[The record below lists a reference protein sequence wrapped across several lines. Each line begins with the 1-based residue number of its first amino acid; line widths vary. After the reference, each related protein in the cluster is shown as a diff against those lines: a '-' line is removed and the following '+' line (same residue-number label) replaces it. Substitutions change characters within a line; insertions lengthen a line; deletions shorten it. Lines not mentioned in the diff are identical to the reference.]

1 MVTHRCATVPTENG
15 VHASHSVLTRTLLL
29 SFPFERWGNWGKEP
43 NECGQHWIAGK
54 VQSRFQRISLCQWLK
69 HLRAWFHSLSLITMS
84 WSLPT
89 GCMFEK
95 GPRQF
100 YDDTCVVP
108 EKFDGGSLSV
118 SLFDFYECR
127 MHFPLLKAVNI
138 CTSRCLWT
146 SFITHYKPV
155 RLLGVP
161 FAPPLWI
168 SEVTGCSLCFPLPLF
183 LSFLPFHEI
192 PFLEMGQKNV
202 IVTPLC
208 AERGIFPLPCWAHA
222 ACYLRFTESRSC
234 N

>member
-1 MVTHRCATVPTENG
+1 MVTHRCATVPTEIG
-15 VHASHSVLTRTLLL
+15 VQASHSVLTRTLLL

-69 HLRAWFHSLSLITMS
+69 HLGAWFHSLSLITMS

-146 SFITHYKPV
+146 SFIIHYKPV

-161 FAPPLWI
+161 FAPPTMDQWGYWVFPLFPPPSI
-168 SEVTGCSLCFPLPLF
+168 SLFSSVPWNSFSGDGTEERHCHSTLCRARHLSIALLSTCSLLF
-183 LSFLPFHEI
+183 EI
-192 PFLEMGQKNV
+192 YWKPIL
-202 IVTPLC
+202 
-208 AERGIFPLPCWAHA
+208 
-222 ACYLRFTESRSC
+222 
-234 N
+234 